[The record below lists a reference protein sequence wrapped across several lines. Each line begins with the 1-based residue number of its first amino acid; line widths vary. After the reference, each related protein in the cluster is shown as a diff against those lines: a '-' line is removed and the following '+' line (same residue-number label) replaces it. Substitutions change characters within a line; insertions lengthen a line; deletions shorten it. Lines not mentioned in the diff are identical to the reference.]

1 MPNGPPKQRILEI
14 CKNRKKTLIEIKS
27 KVKTTLQGE
36 HPSHYLGLGI
46 EYEGTREYSFGD
58 DYRRIEWGVTARTP
72 PKPDGESPL
81 FIKQYREE
89 KNLNIL
95 LILDQSG
102 SMEYRDKVPTA
113 VRLALVIADL
123 AQRRGDH
130 VGLAS
135 FKDKVEFFLPPAR
148 SVEQAYR
155 VLSTLCRSYRASE
168 TSNLRTMAVEVVRA
182 LTRRSIVNLITDINH
197 EASDFVFFN
206 RLMWA
211 AGHMVNIFL
220 IADESEI
227 KLPDVGWLT
236 LTESEEFQK
245 TVVDTSEL
253 KKEYDSQVH
262 KLLKDISAGCSY
274 YGGRVLLFSSPRE
287 VDVKILKVA
296 GLYRLAREGVYR

>member
-1 MPNGPPKQRILEI
+1 VPNELPRQHILEI
-14 CKNRKKTLIEIKS
+14 CKNRKKTLFEIKS

-36 HPSHYLGLGI
+36 HPSHYVGLGI

-72 PKPDGESPL
+72 PRPDGESPL

-89 KNLNIL
+89 KNLSVL

-102 SMEYRDKVPTA
+102 SMEYRNKVPTA

-123 AQRRGDH
+123 AQKRSDY
-130 VGLAS
+130 VGLVS
-135 FKDKVEFFLPPAR
+135 FRDNVEFFLPPAR

-155 VLSTLCRSYRASE
+155 ILSALCRSYRASE
-168 TSNLRTMAVEVVRA
+168 TSNLRTMAVEVVRV
-182 LTRRSIVNLITDINH
+182 LRRRSIVNLITDINH
-197 EASDFVFFN
+197 EASDFVFFA

-211 AGHMVNIFL
+211 GGHMVNIFL

-227 KLPDVGWLT
+227 SLPNVGWLT

-245 TVVDTSEL
+245 TTVDTSEL
-253 KKEYDSQVH
+253 KREYDNQVRT
-262 KLLKDISAGCSY
+262 LLKKINAGCTY
-274 YGGRVLLFSSPRE
+274 YGGKVLLFNSPRE
-287 VDVKILKVA
+287 VDAKILKIA